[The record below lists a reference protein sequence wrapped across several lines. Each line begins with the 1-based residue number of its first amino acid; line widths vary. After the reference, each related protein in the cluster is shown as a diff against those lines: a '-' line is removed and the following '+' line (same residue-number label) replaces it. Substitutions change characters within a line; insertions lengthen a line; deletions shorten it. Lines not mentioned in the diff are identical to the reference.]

1 MLIKGEEVKSIL
13 DQYKIVTKGVLHIGA
28 HELEERSFYNNTLSV
43 TDDYIVWIDANPRLV
58 AQARAYGNSNVYQG
72 AISCESKE
80 LDFHITNNG
89 QSSSLLEFGTVA
101 RDYPW
106 LHIIDHIKVQT
117 ETLGQFF
124 QRNNLDGKKYNF
136 WNLDIQGVEYDALR
150 AATEFLPFVD
160 AIYTEVNTAEVYK
173 GCGLL
178 SQIDE
183 LLTAHGFKRVRTEMT
198 PASWGDALYVRS

>member
-13 DQYKIVTKGVLHIGA
+13 DQYKIVTHGVLHIGA
-28 HELEERSFYNNTLSV
+28 HELEERGFYNNTLHV
-43 TDDYIVWIDANPRLV
+43 TDDNIVWIDANPRLV
-58 AQARAYGNSNVYQG
+58 AQARAHGNANVYQG
-72 AISCESKE
+72 AISYESKE

-89 QSSSLLEFGTVA
+89 QSSSLLEFGTHA
-101 RDYPW
+101 IHHPW
-106 LHIIDHIKVQT
+106 VHFVDHIKVQT

-150 AATEFLPFVD
+150 AATEFLPYVD
-160 AIYTEVNTAEVYK
+160 AIYTEVNTAEVYR

-183 LLTAHGFKRVRTEMT
+183 LLTTHGFKRIRTEMT
-198 PASWGDALYVRS
+198 PANWGDALYIRS